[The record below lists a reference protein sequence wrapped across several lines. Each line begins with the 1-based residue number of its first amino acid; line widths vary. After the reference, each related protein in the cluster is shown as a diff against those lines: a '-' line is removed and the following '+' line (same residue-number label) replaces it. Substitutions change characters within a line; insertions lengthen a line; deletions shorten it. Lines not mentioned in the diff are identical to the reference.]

1 MGPQRGR
8 EWSRLTRV
16 PTGVA
21 LARATVAIMSITE
34 VLGRLGVAKGRV
46 LA

>member
-1 MGPQRGR
+1 M
-8 EWSRLTRV
+8 TRV

-21 LARATVAIMSITE
+21 LARAAIAIMSITE
-34 VLGRLGVAKGRV
+34 VLGRLGVARGRV